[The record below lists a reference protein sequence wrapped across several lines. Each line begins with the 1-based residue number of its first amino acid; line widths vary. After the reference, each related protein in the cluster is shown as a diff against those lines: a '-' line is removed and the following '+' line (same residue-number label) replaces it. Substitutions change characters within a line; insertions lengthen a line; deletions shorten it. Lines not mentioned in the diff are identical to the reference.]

1 MELYGQDYDEKL
13 IPIFADPKFLLTSL
27 LGANIQVNNGFF
39 EGKIV
44 NYGIHGRVFISY
56 GVVTYIIFIKDKG
69 GKIRV
74 TASKGKIL
82 IDIDLSI
89 PLEIL
94 NSGLIRRKIDDF
106 KKKAYELIRLERIM
120 RKI

>member
-1 MELYGQDYDEKL
+1 M
-13 IPIFADPKFLLTSL
+13 
-27 LGANIQVNNGFF
+27 
-39 EGKIV
+39 
-44 NYGIHGRVFISY
+44 
-56 GVVTYIIFIKDKG
+56 KDKG